1 MEERIT
7 ISKTFKIICSILILV
22 GIVTFVFGFLTNPK
36 QTWGNYLLNNFYF
49 LSLSVGA
56 MFFLALQYIS
66 QSGWSAGFKRI
77 PEAMGQYI
85 IVAAIFFILL
95 YIGVHS
101 LYHWTHLEEVAHDEL
116 LQHKV
121 PFLNIPFFFIRLL
134 VYFSAWIVLYRIIR
148 KLSLKE
154 DEVGGMVYFEKSEFW
169 SKVFIFVIGITF
181 SLASFDW
188 IMSLDP
194 HWYSALFSLKNFISA
209 FHHGSAII
217 LLIVL
222 ILNDRGHFKF
232 LNKKHL
238 HDFSRYIF
246 MLAIVWGYFWFS
258 QFMLIWY
265 GNIPEETA
273 YYFVRWEPGWKIFFF
288 LNIILNWFIPFIV
301 LFSTKASQSKLVLK
315 IVIGLLIIGQWTDLY
330 EQIMP
335 SVIGVNNLGWI
346 EIGTFIGYA
355 ALFIL
360 VVGIALSKANLYPI
374 NHPYL
379 EETLEHGGHE

>member
-1 MEERIT
+1 MEERIK
-7 ISKTFKIICSILILV
+7 ISNTYKIVCSILVLI
-22 GIVTFVFGFLTNPK
+22 GIATFVAGFFTDAK
-36 QTWGNYLLNNFYF
+36 QTWANYLLNNFYF
-49 LSLSVGA
+49 LSLAIGA
-56 MFFLALQYIS
+56 MFFLTLQYIS
-66 QSGWSAGFKRI
+66 QSGWSAGFKRV
-77 PEAMGQYI
+77 PEAMGAYLPI
-85 IVAAIFFILL
+85 AAVFFLILFL
-95 YIGVHS
+95 GTHS
-101 LYHWTHLEEVAHDEL
+101 LYHWTHAEEVAQDAL

-121 PFLNIPFFFIRLL
+121 PYLNIPFFMIRI
-134 VYFSAWIVLYRIIR
+134 VIFFVAWIILYRIIR
-148 KLSLKE
+148 KLSIKE
-154 DEVGGMVYFEKSEFW
+154 DEIGGMELFEKSEFW
-169 SKVFIFVIGITF
+169 SKVFIFVVAITF
-181 SLASFDW
+181 SAASFDW

-194 HWYSALFSLKNFISA
+194 HWYSALFALKNFISA

-222 ILNDRGHFKF
+222 ILNDRGFFKF

-246 MLAIVWGYFWFS
+246 MLAIVWGYFWFA

-273 YYFVRWEPGWKIFFF
+273 YYYVRWQPEWKPFFF
-288 LNIILNWFIPFIV
+288 INIILNWFIPFIV
-301 LFSTKASQSKLVLK
+301 FFSTKASQSKLAMK

-335 SVIGVNNLGWI
+335 SVTGVNNIGWI

-355 ALFIL
+355 GLFALI
-360 VVGIALSKANLYPI
+360 VGIALSKANLYPN

-379 EETLEHGGHE
+379 EETLEHHGH